1 MAIKKAKFV
10 WMDGKFVKWG
20 GAKVHILTHSLH
32 YGSAV
37 FEGIHSYKIE
47 HGVIIFR
54 LNEHIDRLFH
64 SANAMSMKLKFTR
77 FQLKNAIKKLIRIN
91 NLSDAYIR
99 PLVYYGYGDVGV
111 YPKDVPTNTAIIAIP
126 WGHYY
131 SKDLSIMTSKYIRHP
146 EKSTVFGAKI
156 SGNYANSVLAMYEAR
171 KNGYDEA
178 LMIDEHGYVSEG
190 PAENIFLAKN
200 RDLITPNSRSS
211 LYGITRDSILE
222 ASKDIGISAYEKPV
236 TLNDVKNADELFF
249 CGTAIEIAS
258 IVSVDGIK
266 IGNGKVGE
274 ITSKVRDKFY
284 EIVRGKDKKYSKWI
298 SYVD

>member
-10 WMDGKFVKWG
+10 WMDGKLVSWDKS
-20 GAKVHILTHSLH
+20 KVHILTHSLH

-37 FEGIHSYKIE
+37 FEGIHSYKIG

-54 LNEHIDRLFH
+54 LNEHINRLFH

-77 FQLKNAIKKLIRIN
+77 FQLKNVIKKLIRIN

-111 YPKDVPTNTAIIAIP
+111 YPKDVLTNTAIIAIP
-126 WGHYY
+126 WRHYY
-131 SKDLSIMTSKYIRHP
+131 SKDLSIMTSRYIRHS

-156 SGNYANSVLAMYEAR
+156 SGNYANSILAMYEAR

-178 LMIDEHGYVSEG
+178 LMIDEHGFVSEG
-190 PAENIFLAKN
+190 PAENIFLVKN

-211 LYGITRDSILE
+211 LYGITRDSIFG

-249 CGTAIEIAS
+249 CGTATEIAP

-266 IGNGKVGE
+266 IGNGRVGE